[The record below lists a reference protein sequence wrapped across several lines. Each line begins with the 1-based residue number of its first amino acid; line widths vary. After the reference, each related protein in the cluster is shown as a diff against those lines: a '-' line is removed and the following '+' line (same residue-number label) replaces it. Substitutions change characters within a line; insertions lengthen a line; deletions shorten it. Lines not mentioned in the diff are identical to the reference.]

1 MCPYCF
7 WKYHASS
14 HWDLSCIHMLCEYAA
29 EHVCVRVHV
38 CLCVLTHA
46 CAECSC
52 VPDLI
57 FHRKMKSVL
66 SCLREKQ
73 NKNSTGQIT
82 SPLRSSRWQT
92 VIGGGSCQP
101 SVSEVCSSGDCG
113 PLGAQMPPEG
123 VSELL
128 EEPGGQRA
136 G

>member
-1 MCPYCF
+1 M
-7 WKYHASS
+7 
-14 HWDLSCIHMLCEYAA
+14 
-29 EHVCVRVHV
+29 

-46 CAECSC
+46 CAECSH

-57 FHRKMKSVL
+57 FHRKTKSVL

-73 NKNSTGQIT
+73 NKNSAGQIS
-82 SPLRSSRWQT
+82 SPLHSSRWQT
-92 VIGGGSCQP
+92 VIEGGACQP

-123 VSELL
+123 VFELL

-136 G
+136 DGRGGRREEQQEESESQEEGVVWGD